1 MAIQD
6 NTIIVLTAE
15 QLKEF
20 AAEAALTAIAAMDDR
35 GEKAETPGKRFVYGL
50 RGIRDLFNVS
60 HPTAQ
65 RYKNTFLAPAIMQRG
80 RKIITDATMAL
91 ELYKNEMQRNRNQI

>member
-1 MAIQD
+1 MGE
-6 NTIIVLTAE
+6 NKVIIMTPAE
-15 QLKEF
+15 LKEF
-20 AAEAALTAIAAMDDR
+20 ANNIIREATCNK
-35 GEKAETPGKRFVYGL
+35 GSVTSEPTPAKRFVYGL

-80 RKIITDATMAL
+80 RKIVVDADMAIQ
-91 ELYKNEMQRNRNQI
+91 LYKSSVKDYAT